1 MPTLVAWPKA
11 GPGGSGSGC
20 RGSIW
25 YVQYSLGRRC
35 SWHAG
40 PVTAIFLVVEGC
52 PSVETFQKYTL
63 QGQVLLPLARKQR
76 SKLRRGQSLQEH
88 SLSHTAGTLKGLAA
102 RLVSEKCDCHPVA
115 LLGNVLIST
124 GLISASKPGA
134 DSRQPCYS
142 MVSIFF

>member
-1 MPTLVAWPKA
+1 M
-11 GPGGSGSGC
+11 
-20 RGSIW
+20 
-25 YVQYSLGRRC
+25 
-35 SWHAG
+35 
-40 PVTAIFLVVEGC
+40 
-52 PSVETFQKYTL
+52 ETFQKYTL

-115 LLGNVLIST
+115 LLGSVLIST

-142 MVSIFF
+142 MVSIFLKMYFIDNAVLISAVQHSDFSYTRVCVYIYIHTHSFSLWFIRRY